1 MGLTT
6 TSIITL
12 IIGLFAGGAGVYVV
26 VVKTGAGAGKKAEK
40 LLNEA
45 KKEAEKYKRD
55 SILELKE

>member
-6 TSIITL
+6 ASIITL

-40 LLNEA
+40 LLADA
-45 KKEAEKYKRD
+45 KKEAEIID
-55 SILELKE
+55 